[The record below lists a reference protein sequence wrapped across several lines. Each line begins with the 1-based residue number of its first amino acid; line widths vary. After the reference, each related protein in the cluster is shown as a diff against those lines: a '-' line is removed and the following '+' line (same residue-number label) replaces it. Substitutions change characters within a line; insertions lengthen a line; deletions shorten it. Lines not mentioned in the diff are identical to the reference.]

1 MVDLVNV
8 AASSTA
14 LADCWPVLWNGGSFL
29 PFDGYDVDPT
39 APPGADKLLAIMG
52 WLKWIGLFVCVAGLI
67 IGGAMIAV
75 NHRRGNGFEVARPVA
90 LAIIGAVIIGAASG
104 LVGFFAT

>member
-1 MVDLVNV
+1 MIDLATMAD
-8 AASSTA
+8 AATA
-14 LADCWPVLWNGGSFL
+14 LVHLPWDGGILL
-29 PFDGYDVDPT
+29 PLDGYDVPPT
-39 APPGADKLLAIMG
+39 APPGADKLLAVMG

-67 IGGAMIAV
+67 IGGAMVAV
-75 NHRRGNGFEVARPVA
+75 SHRRGNGFEVARPVA